1 MLRENRTNTPRKAVS
16 RTARAGGSSAHGSE
30 RHIVTA
36 LCYDL
41 VGSTDLLHVM
51 DIEDYQDLMSAFQRS
66 SRQSI
71 AAHSGVMQHEAGD
84 GGVALFPIDLD
95 AKDAASLAIRAGLDI
110 VDACKRVGREW
121 GRDDLRVRVGIAT
134 SAALI
139 RDMERESW
147 LQEPVTGAALAMAAR
162 LQVIA
167 EPNSV
172 LVSEETRNLA
182 GRSHAFVFQ
191 GSKPLKGFSTPEK
204 VWRALGHKMEVDR
217 FHAYGRLG
225 GPFIN
230 RESEL
235 NTIART
241 WDGVLAGRGASLL
254 IEGDAGIGKSRLL
267 REIRRRTRDRRS
279 KLFFFQCL
287 PGGLRSTLHPLLHSF
302 PGSTTRN
309 GQMGV
314 TASDV
319 ATLFERNGI
328 EDKEAIEVFAYLLG
342 AEGRNQLLANDNPK
356 AIREKAHRALLR
368 TLEAVSRSGPVVV
381 AVEDIH
387 WIDPTSRDLLG
398 EAARLIG
405 QFPIFL
411 ILTSRRGAPVE
422 WLDTANPL
430 RLSLRPLDSDETRLA
445 IRAKWPEHRLARLPE
460 LFEVAERISGG
471 VPLFIEEICQWAS
484 QSAEADEASLSE
496 TMKPVHLSAFESILD
511 ARLQHLGPAREVARA
526 AAAAGTQVTLPL
538 LRVLLPDFSKKAIAS
553 AADMLCETG
562 FLTRV
567 RAPGSI
573 AYGFRHVLIQETIYN
588 ALLRKQR
595 QVLHRR
601 LFGAVNQNRGM
612 AAWIDTGALAE
623 HAERAGLIE
632 NAVELLIAAGKESS
646 SRSAMIE
653 ARQYL
658 EHALALCSELGEESA
673 VETLQLAALTAL
685 GPILI
690 GMVGMSSQPA
700 RQLYED
706 GVAIARRQPMSE
718 QSQWFPIY
726 WGWWLTGPDFRV
738 MHDRALEVQSMLAE
752 VEDPEIRLQVNH
764 CIWAIDFNLGHHR
777 QTQDAIRAGLA
788 LYDERRA
795 KSNRTLYGGHDAKV
809 CGLGQMALSL
819 WLTGRTSESNAAL
832 SRMITFV
839 DRIAH
844 VPSKAHSLDTEAVS
858 AFYRDDFEHLT
869 DVADRMADFATKH
882 EMQSLSALS
891 LLFRGWGAAHLEDL
905 ESGHQTFQSGLTLLK
920 ELGTV
925 IDLPIYLYMHATML
939 GLAGKYDA
947 AIEVADEAIERA
959 QETYHAYWLAELFR
973 CRAVLRIRAAANSD
987 HALADLRCAVE
998 IAERQGAKAL
1008 LHRAKR
1014 SIREL
1019 GVADKL

>member
-1 MLRENRTNTPRKAVS
+1 MLRESRTNTPRKAVG
-16 RTARAGGSSAHGSE
+16 RTARAGGPSAHGSE
-30 RHIVTA
+30 RRIVTA

-41 VGSTDLLHVM
+41 VGSTDLLHLM
-51 DIEDYQDLMSAFQRS
+51 DIEDYQELMAAFQRS
-66 SRQSI
+66 ARASI

-95 AKDAASLAIRAGLDI
+95 AKDAASLAIRAGLGI
-110 VDACKRVGREW
+110 VEACKRVGRE
-121 GRDDLRVRVGIAT
+121 GRREDLRVRVGVAT
-134 SAALI
+134 SVALV
-139 RDMERESW
+139 RDLARESSTE
-147 LQEPVTGAALAMAAR
+147 EPVTGAALAMAAR
-162 LQVIA
+162 LQTIA

-191 GSKPLKGFSTPEK
+191 GSKALKGFSTPEK

-217 FHAYGRLG
+217 FYAYGRLG

-235 NTIART
+235 DAIART
-241 WDGVLAGRGASLL
+241 WDRVLSGRGATIL

-279 KLFFFQCL
+279 KLLFFQCL
-287 PGGLRSTLHPLLHSF
+287 PGGYRSTLHPLQHSF
-302 PGSTTRN
+302 PGGSEGR
-309 GQMGV
+309 MGL
-314 TASDV
+314 THSDV
-319 ATLFERNGI
+319 ATLFARNGI
-328 EDKEAIEVFAYLLG
+328 EDRETIDVFAYLLG
-342 AEGRNQLLANDNPK
+342 AEGRNQLLSNDNPK
-356 AIREKAHRALLR
+356 TIREKAHRALLR
-368 TLEAVSRSGPVVV
+368 ALEAVCRKGPVVV
-381 AVEDIH
+381 AVEDVH

-398 EAARLIG
+398 EAARLID

-411 ILTSRRGAPVE
+411 VLTSRRGSAAD
-422 WLDTANPL
+422 WLDAANPL

-445 IRAKWPEHRLARLPE
+445 IMAKWPGHRLAMLPE

-484 QSAEADEASLSE
+484 QNAEADEASLSE
-496 TMKPVHLSAFESILD
+496 NMKPAHLSAFESILD
-511 ARLQHLGPAREVARA
+511 ARLQLLGPAREVARA
-526 AAAAGTQVTLPL
+526 SAVAGTQVTLPL

-553 AADMLCETG
+553 AADTLCETG

-567 RAPGSI
+567 RAPGGV

-601 LFGAVNQNRGM
+601 LFTAANQNRHM

-623 HAERAGLIE
+623 HAERAGLLE
-632 NAVELLIAAGKESS
+632 NAIELLIAAGKESS

-658 EHALALCSELGEESA
+658 EHSLALCSQLGEGRP

-718 QSQWFPIY
+718 QSRWFPIY
-726 WGWWLTGPDFRV
+726 WGWWLTGSDFRV

-752 VEDPEIRLQVNH
+752 VEDPEIRLQINH

-777 QTQDAIRAGLA
+777 QTQDAIRSGLA
-788 LYDERRA
+788 LYDERTART
-795 KSNRTLYGGHDAKV
+795 NRTLYGGHDARV
-809 CGLGQMALSL
+809 CGLGQLALSL
-819 WLTGRTSESNAAL
+819 WLTGRTSASDAAL
-832 SRMITFV
+832 SRMIAFV

-844 VPSKAHSLDTEAVS
+844 APSKAHSLDTEAVS
-858 AFYRDDFEHLT
+858 AFYRDDFARLT
-869 DVADRMADFATKH
+869 DVAERMADFARKH
-882 EMQSLSALS
+882 EMRSLSALS
-891 LLFRGWGAAHLEDL
+891 LLFRGWATAHVEDL
-905 ESGHQTFQSGLTLLK
+905 ATGHNTFQKGLEHLQ

-925 IDLPIYLYMHATML
+925 IDLPIYLHMHATML
-939 GLAGKYDA
+939 GLSKRYDD
-947 AIEVADEAIERA
+947 AIEVADQAIERA
-959 QETYHAYWLAELFR
+959 QQTYHAYWLAELFR
-973 CRAVLRIRAAANSD
+973 CRAVLLAQAEANSD
-987 HALADLRCAVE
+987 RVVADLCSAVE

-1008 LHRAKR
+1008 LQRARR

-1019 GVADKL
+1019 GVADRL

>member
-1 MLRENRTNTPRKAVS
+1 MLRENRTNTPRKGVS

-422 WLDTANPL
+422 WLDTATPL

-685 GPILI
+685 GPILT
-690 GMVGMSSQPA
+690 GLVGLNSPPA
-700 RQLYED
+700 RKLYED
-706 GVAIARRQPMSE
+706 GVEIARRQPMEE
-718 QSQWFPIY
+718 QSKWFPIY
-726 WGWWLTGPDFRV
+726 WGWWFTGSDFRI
-738 MHDRALEVQSMLAE
+738 MHDRALEVQSMLAK
-752 VEDPEIRLQVNH
+752 VDDPEIQLQVNH
-764 CIWAIDFNLGHHR
+764 CIWAIDFNLGRHR
-777 QTQDAIRAGLA
+777 ETQEAIKAGLA
-788 LYDERRA
+788 LYDERTAR
-795 KSNRTLYGGHDAKV
+795 KSRTEFGGHDAKV

-819 WLTGRTSESNAAL
+819 WLTGQTKASDAAL
-832 SRMITFV
+832 SRMIAFV

-844 VPSKAHSLDTEAVS
+844 APSKAHSLDTEAVS
-858 AFYRDDFEHLT
+858 AFYRDDFDRLIE
-869 DVADRMADFATKH
+869 VSARMADFARKH
-882 EMQSLSALS
+882 DMQSLSGLS
-891 LLFRGWGAAHLEDL
+891 QLFRGWAEAHRGNLA
-905 ESGHQTFQSGLTLLK
+905 SGHSVFREGLSLLRTL
-920 ELGTV
+920 GAV
-925 IDLPIYLYMHATML
+925 ADLPIYLYMHATL
-939 GLAGKYDA
+939 VGLAGRLGDA
-947 AIEVADEAIERA
+947 IDIVNEAIQKAE
-959 QETYHAYWLAELFR
+959 ETGHAYWLAELHR
-973 CRAVLRIRAAANSD
+973 CRTVLGAQAGVPRD
-987 HALADLRCAVE
+987 ALAADLRSAVE
-998 IAERQGAKAL
+998 IAESQGATTL
-1008 LHRAKR
+1008 VRRARR
-1014 SIREL
+1014 SMQEL
-1019 GVADKL
+1019 GLVAGR